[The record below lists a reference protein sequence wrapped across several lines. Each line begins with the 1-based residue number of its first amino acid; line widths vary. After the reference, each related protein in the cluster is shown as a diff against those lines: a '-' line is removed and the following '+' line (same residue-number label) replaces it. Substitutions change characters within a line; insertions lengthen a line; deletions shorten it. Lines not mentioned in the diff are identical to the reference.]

1 MASPLNSWKT
11 LQEEETPVRTGRAS
25 SVEAAIWVCSTACS
39 TSSSGSSRLVASL
52 TIRLL
57 EPAEAHPA
65 ARN

>member
-1 MASPLNSWKT
+1 
-11 LQEEETPVRTGRAS
+11 
-25 SVEAAIWVCSTACS
+25 VEAAIWVCSTACS
-39 TSSSGSSRLVASL
+39 TSSSGTSRLVASL